1 MKTTL
6 KILWIASGI
15 IILTIL
21 IVAGFLSYR
30 ASEAILQRNSTYFP
44 EWELKWTLGSMIA
57 LAVWLPLRL
66 DYEYIFEREK
76 WQQHQRER
84 VRLPRV
90 YWIAAGAVWL
100 SMVAVQH
107 FSSLSSPWI
116 LLMAVLFLFIAIA
129 QGYAAYVRNRN
140 QAQWKWYLIPLFPVV
155 FAGWSFTRVSD
166 EMNQDLRTCI
176 GRTYFQRTE
185 VKSFGCDIL
194 RTIRPRFTYTTS
206 NPVPNTQVTCEGRQC
221 WKTENGVVVACG
233 PNWNC
238 MDDPNY
244 NLFTRPNAVVTRPS
258 NTAVVTCGTA
268 TDPTTGVVTHSCVTS
283 TTGEEKRK

>member
-1 MKTTL
+1 
-6 KILWIASGI
+6 
-15 IILTIL
+15 
-21 IVAGFLSYR
+21 
-30 ASEAILQRNSTYFP
+30 
-44 EWELKWTLGSMIA
+44 
-57 LAVWLPLRL
+57 
-66 DYEYIFEREK
+66 
-76 WQQHQRER
+76 
-84 VRLPRV
+84 
-90 YWIAAGAVWL
+90 
-100 SMVAVQH
+100 
-107 FSSLSSPWI
+107 
-116 LLMAVLFLFIAIA
+116 
-129 QGYAAYVRNRN
+129 
-140 QAQWKWYLIPLFPVV
+140 
-155 FAGWSFTRVSD
+155 
-166 EMNQDLRTCI
+166 MNQDLRTCI